1 MGRRRSGEKVG
12 LFPRIDL
19 PTYAAPRVSVIIPAA
34 STPELL
40 GACLDSLA
48 RFGSRHIPFETIVVL
63 NEASRDV
70 EAGLRETVTGVEVV
84 ASNVNLG
91 MAGSGNRGR
100 SLARGEFLV
109 TLHDDAEIEPG
120 WLEALVETADAHPE
134 AGAIGG
140 KAILPDGR
148 LQHAGFIL
156 WRDASVS
163 PPWVGQAPA
172 PTAFDRLR
180 PVDFCGSSSLLVRAT
195 AWDAVGGLDE
205 RFYPAY
211 YVDTDLC
218 MALRQHRFIVLYQ
231 PASRIRHHQSASTT
245 PRFREFVIQRNRQ
258 LFLEKWGA
266 ALGDQEPRDEKLAGG
281 NRARP
286 RTRRSFRGAMSPR
299 GHRSDLSTPKA
310 SAVRSRRAGAT
321 SLRNEP
327 CAAEG
332 ICRPPDKVA
341 RGGASGGLVAHLPT
355 VPLLSC
361 TVCYPPRDPWL
372 HIGDRARNS
381 AWFISLGCSSEVPN
395 VRSWHKADMLNALT
409 NVRFWGQSGH

>member
-1 MGRRRSGEKVG
+1 
-12 LFPRIDL
+12 
-19 PTYAAPRVSVIIPAA
+19 VIIPAA

-63 NEASRDV
+63 NEASRDF
-70 EAGLRETVTGVEVV
+70 EAGLREAVTGMEVV
-84 ASNVNLG
+84 ASPVNLG

-156 WRDASVS
+156 WRDSSSS
-163 PPWVGQAPA
+163 PPWVGRAPA
-172 PTAFDRLR
+172 PTAFDRVR

-195 AWDAVGGLDE
+195 AWDTVGGLDE

-231 PASRIRHHQSASTT
+231 PASRGIT
-245 PRFREFVIQRNRQ
+245 
-258 LFLEKWGA
+258 
-266 ALGDQEPRDEKLAGG
+266 
-281 NRARP
+281 RARALHHDSVNSCYSI
-286 RTRRSFRGAMSPR
+286 TASFS
-299 GHRSDLSTPKA
+299 
-310 SAVRSRRAGAT
+310 
-321 SLRNEP
+321 
-327 CAAEG
+327 
-332 ICRPPDKVA
+332 
-341 RGGASGGLVAHLPT
+341 
-355 VPLLSC
+355 
-361 TVCYPPRDPWL
+361 
-372 HIGDRARNS
+372 
-381 AWFISLGCSSEVPN
+381 
-395 VRSWHKADMLNALT
+395 
-409 NVRFWGQSGH
+409 